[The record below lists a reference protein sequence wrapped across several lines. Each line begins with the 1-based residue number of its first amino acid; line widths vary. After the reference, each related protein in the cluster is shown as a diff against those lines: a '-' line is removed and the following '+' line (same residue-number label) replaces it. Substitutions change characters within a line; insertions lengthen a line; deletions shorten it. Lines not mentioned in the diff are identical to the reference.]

1 LKSILCL
8 CQSSMCM
15 FYSHE
20 MDFCQCIYFLKIFD
34 FKLIC
39 LKMEFQKHVQYRRKH
54 QSITTQ
60 SINQSVRVNA
70 VFLPACFSCKRNK
83 FCVIF
88 KIKLELTLLTG
99 YWWTLEERRFSRK
112 KFISPCMWL
121 ELNSFVILE
130 DTSSLAT
137 MWQKSLQHIRIQIL
151 S

>member
-1 LKSILCL
+1 
-8 CQSSMCM
+8 M

-83 FCVIF
+83 FCIIF
-88 KIKLELTLLTG
+88 KDE
-99 YWWTLEERRFSRK
+99 
-112 KFISPCMWL
+112 
-121 ELNSFVILE
+121 
-130 DTSSLAT
+130 
-137 MWQKSLQHIRIQIL
+137 IRTYIADWVL
-151 S
+151 MDFRGKAV